1 MTNYNLERTDIEK
14 GLSSVFQSAFN
25 GMCEEIDKAQRA
37 DIAVAYHLYRMS
49 KCEDDIKRL
58 GYKNVTELA
67 VDRFDFKAS
76 TVRNYVNIGS
86 FCKEIAVSTGKKAHK
101 KIVTCF
107 YDSENDRDF
116 SRSQMN
122 ELQAISIN
130 ELTYK
135 YKNSDEYDKR
145 KAFDSF
151 NNAIESVNNPYAMS
165 CATLRRY
172 KDYIVALSKHGEI
185 VDSSEKISALTAYV
199 NDTVSMDKM
208 LYMNNGTFSKNE
220 LILKTN
226 AQNTDGGQNAQN
238 NDGGQNA
245 QMTSA
250 QILIHVTEIMQNA
263 QTYMNSAEFDNL
275 CEDLIDMI
283 SNF

>member
-1 MTNYNLERTDIEK
+1 MTNYTLERTDLEK
-14 GLSSVFQSAFN
+14 GLSTVFQSAFT

-37 DIAVAYHLYRMS
+37 DIAVAYYLYRMS
-49 KCEDDIKRL
+49 KCNDDIKAL

-86 FCKEIAVSTGKKAHK
+86 FCNEITVGTGKKVRK

-145 KAFDSF
+145 IAFNSF
-151 NNAIESVNNPYAMS
+151 NNAIESINNPYALS

-172 KDYIVALSKHGEI
+172 KDYIVGTAKHGVTIDTPER
-185 VDSSEKISALTAYV
+185 ISALTKYV
-199 NDTVSMDKM
+199 N
-208 LYMNNGTFSKNE
+208 GTMSLNE
-220 LILKTN
+220 LVYNKKGVFCLPDKKAN
-226 AQNTDGGQNAQN
+226 QPEQENQPEQANQPEKANQPE
-238 NDGGQNA
+238 
-245 QMTSA
+245 MTSA
-250 QILIHVTEIMQNA
+250 QILIHVTELMQNA
-263 QTYMNSAEFDNL
+263 QVYMDTAEFESL
-275 CEDLIDMI
+275 CESMIDMI
-283 SNF
+283 SNL